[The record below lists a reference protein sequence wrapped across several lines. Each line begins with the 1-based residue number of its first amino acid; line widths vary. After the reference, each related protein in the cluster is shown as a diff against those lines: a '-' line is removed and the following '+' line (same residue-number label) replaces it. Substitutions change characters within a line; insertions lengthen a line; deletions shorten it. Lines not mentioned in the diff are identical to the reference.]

1 MIAEADRPAEGAG
14 SEVVLVVEDEATVR
28 APIARKLRHHGYFVL
43 EASNGEDAIQ
53 VMQDY
58 GAPVHCV
65 VTDVMM
71 PEMRGTE
78 LIEMLRSWYPK
89 TRVLFIS
96 GLPPHLAG
104 IDFEAIGGATFLAKP
119 FSLAALADKVRE
131 LLDRDWS

>member
-1 MIAEADRPAEGAG
+1 MTNPQEAGTG

-28 APIARKLRHHGYFVL
+28 APIARKLRHEGYFVL

-58 GAPVHCV
+58 HSPVHCV

-71 PEMRGTE
+71 PEMKGTE
-78 LIEMLRSWYPK
+78 LVEMLRSWYPQ

-104 IDFEAIGGATFLAKP
+104 IDYEAIGGAGFLSKP
-119 FSLAALADKVRE
+119 FALTTLAEKVRQ
-131 LLDRDWS
+131 LLDTKWGQ